1 MKALAALLIALAPV
15 CALAVDDVALMA
27 KKPAK
32 LLSAYGLFADGPG
45 QEPAEGVIP
54 YDLATPLF
62 SDHAEKLRF
71 VYAPGP
77 AGWSDDEAFEFPVG
91 SVLVKTFA
99 YPRRDAGGPAD
110 GLNLIETR
118 LLIRQEA
125 GWKAWPY
132 VWDAAIGDAR
142 LKLAGA
148 RLDLTATGADG
159 AAIAVSYRVPNANQC
174 KGCHER
180 GGAVTPIGPKARN
193 LNHDFPYADGP
204 ANQLAKWVEAGLLAD
219 APAAPPASADW
230 RSGPLDARARAY
242 LDANC
247 AHCHRRDGPA
257 SNSGLFL
264 TYGEAEPVAWGYR
277 KRPVAAGRGS
287 GGLDFDIDPGAPE
300 RSIML
305 HRMKSL
311 DTGVMMPEL
320 GRSLSHDEGVALI
333 EAWIAAM
340 E

>member
-1 MKALAALLIALAPV
+1 MRALLAFLLLWPGV
-15 CALAVDDVALMA
+15 ALAVNDAALSA
-27 KKPAK
+27 KRPAK
-32 LLSAYGLFADGPG
+32 LLSEYGLFDDLAG
-45 QEPAEGVIP
+45 QVPAFGVTP

-71 VYAPGP
+71 VWTPSP
-77 AGWSDDEAFEFPVG
+77 AKWSADEAFDFPVG

-99 YPRRDAGGPAD
+99 YPEGD
-110 GLNLIETR
+110 GLRLIETR

-132 VWDAAIGDAR
+132 LWNEDQTDAV

-148 RLDLTATGADG
+148 RLDLTATAPDG
-159 AAIAVSYRVPNANQC
+159 LQIPVSYRVPNANQC

-180 GGAVTPIGPKARN
+180 AGAITPIGPKARN
-193 LNHDFPYADGP
+193 LNHDFYYAEGP
-204 ANQLAKWVEAGLLAD
+204 DNQLRRWRMLGLLENTTAES
-219 APAAPPASADW
+219 PLSADW
-230 RSGPLDARARAY
+230 TEGTLDQRARAY
-242 LDANC
+242 LDVNC

-264 TYGEAEPVAWGYR
+264 THGEQDRTAWGYL

-287 GGLDFDIDPGAPE
+287 GGLEFDVKPGDPPG
-300 RSIML
+300 SIMV

-311 DTGVMMPEL
+311 DPGVMMPEL
-320 GRSLSHDEGVALI
+320 GRALPHPEGIALI

>member
-1 MKALAALLIALAPV
+1 MRALALLFFLLPGLAW
-15 CALAVDDVALMA
+15 AANDAAILA

-32 LLSAYGLFADGPG
+32 MLSAYGLFDDMGA
-45 QEPAEGVIP
+45 QTPAIGVTP

-62 SDHAEKLRF
+62 SDHAMKLRF

-77 AGWSDDEAFEFPVG
+77 AAWSEDEVFEFPVG
-91 SVLVKTFA
+91 AVLAKTFA
-99 YPRRDAGGPAD
+99 YPEGE
-110 GLNLIETR
+110 GLRLIETR

-125 GWKAWPY
+125 GWRAWPY
-132 VWDAAIGDAR
+132 IWNEDQTDAV

-148 RLDLTATGADG
+148 RLDLTATKPDG
-159 AAIAVSYRVPNANQC
+159 TKVAVSYRAPNANQC
-174 KGCHER
+174 KGCHEL
-180 GGAVTPIGPKARN
+180 GGAITPIGPKARN
-193 LNHDFPYADGP
+193 LNHDFDYGEGAF
-204 ANQLAKWVEAGLLAD
+204 NQIARWRMLGLLENQD
-219 APAAPPASADW
+219 DAAPPSADW
-230 RSGPLDARARAY
+230 RNGTLNERARAY
-242 LDANC
+242 LDVNC

-264 TYGEAEPVAWGYR
+264 TYGEKERAAWGYL

-287 GGLDFDIDPGAPE
+287 GGLEFDIKPGDPMS
-300 RSIML
+300 SIMV

-311 DTGVMMPEL
+311 DPGVMMPEL
-320 GRSLSHDEGVALI
+320 GRSLPDEEGIALI